1 VQGMQVLVDGCP
13 CVGVHRL
20 LVRLKMVDEVQ
31 EDAFEAVPFKAFPHY
46 EHCGIGIDCRTHN
59 CVVTLVPKSSNG
71 GIDVKD
77 VGQGFDVR
85 NLLIVCRLI
94 WLDDLGCH
102 CPGVIED
109 TGTCNASSGYS
120 TFRPEQGR
128 DQLGEVF
135 CVQL

>member
-1 VQGMQVLVDGCP
+1 MCRECKCWSIIVHALGSIDCQ
-13 CVGVHRL
+13 CVSKWSMKYRRMH
-20 LVRLKMVDEVQ
+20 LKLYLS
-31 EDAFEAVPFKAFPHY
+31 KRSHI
-46 EHCGIGIDCRTHN
+46 EHCGVGIDCRTHN

-94 WLDDLGCH
+94 WLNDLGCH
-102 CPGVIED
+102 CIGVIED
-109 TGTCNASSGYS
+109 TGACNASSSYS
-120 TFRPEQGR
+120 TFRPEAGR